1 MSAVCPS
8 PNDAA
13 PEGADRAC
21 DISVML
27 APEFR
32 LQSGEKLSRP
42 EIALRI
48 HGDISKPAIVAAGG
62 ISAGRKVSE
71 NAGEKGWWSD
81 LIGRGGAIDL
91 VDYCVIGFDFLPNP
105 AEKARTFSSR
115 DQARALAFALTKID
129 IGALHAFIGASYG
142 GMVALAFAQEFPER
156 LERLVAI
163 SAADR
168 QHPAATALRGVQRR
182 IIEFA
187 RRAGAAR
194 EGVSLAR
201 QIAMVTY
208 RTPEEF
214 ATRFDHAPG
223 VRAGDPYPVCD
234 YLIARG
240 DAYEMAPERYV
251 SLSDSIDRH
260 RVDPEKIT
268 TPALFIAS
276 SSDRLVPVADIERLT
291 AGVANGALRV
301 INSLYG
307 HDAFL
312 KEAANIGPII
322 QSFIEDRRHDA
333 HA

>member
-8 PNDAA
+8 PNDVT
-13 PEGADRAC
+13 PEGAGRAC
-21 DISVML
+21 EISVML

-48 HGDISKPAIVAAGG
+48 HGDVSKPAIVAAGG
-62 ISAGRKVSE
+62 ISAGRKVAD
-71 NAGEKGWWSD
+71 NAGAKGWWRD
-81 LIGRGGAIDL
+81 LFGRGCAIDL
-91 VDYCVIGFDFLPNP
+91 ADYCVIGFDFLPNP

-115 DQARALAFALTKID
+115 DQARALAFALTKVD
-129 IGALHAFIGASYG
+129 IKALHAFIGASYG

-156 LERLVAI
+156 LKRLCVI

-168 QHPAATALRGVQRR
+168 PHPAATALRGVQRR
-182 IIEFA
+182 IVEFA
-187 RRAGAAR
+187 RRAGAPG

-223 VRAGDPYPVCD
+223 ARAGDPYPVCD

-240 DAYEMAPERYV
+240 EAYDMPAERYV

-312 KEAANIGPII
+312 KEAGTIGPII
-322 QSFIEDRRHDA
+322 QSFIKE
-333 HA
+333 